1 MSAPEIVID
10 LLVRSSG
17 VTYNDSIGKAWYDL
31 TRRQIEPQNRLL
43 GQNENTRRPLVNDYY
58 DLFLEDNIDGA
69 NIKLAASLG
78 EDLEEVRRAKL
89 AETQSPLLSAPPF
102 NKSYYGNLFNQS
114 PGFLRSNRGEQAAF
128 IKLNEYAEG
137 IIGEENSGTRLQ
149 DLNQDLALAFYF
161 MKWLEYQADQKK
173 GSFKDA
179 QEAGIEDTY
188 AEDIRKEI
196 EKDIEN
202 RNSVLPPESVDQV
215 FERALATKL
224 ISSNKFDKQR
234 YLIQRIDELSKLSA
248 QRFLYKPGVLGSQD
262 LVPEKETFENEQWL
276 GLPQTKI
283 LRFTNS
289 QKNGVGKISG
299 TALGREM
306 FKLSNEDLSKLVPK
320 IRIFKIKYDKNM
332 NKTSEVEIK
341 FPTTNN
347 PDAATIFDANPDF
360 NKSIGNPS
368 VFRKTRRDYG
378 IRSFSWEYDGND
390 PFSVDRDIGATLE
403 LYFQDFSQFTAI
415 RGKDKTSAYR
425 YLDLIA
431 PIDEEFAGQKDR
443 LGELF
448 KKDIRIEAGWEVPNT
463 FSQAK
468 QESIKASQVN
478 FVLTPMDYNISFAG
492 NGNGSCTVSI
502 NYRARIESMGKN
514 RLINV
519 IAAEATELAELQRF
533 QADIENKKLS
543 EEDREK
549 ARKEQEEIYKE
560 VRSKA
565 SKRFIDRLMDNGSI
579 YWRNVD
585 LKEIL
590 ISTLGDTAAR
600 RTYEALYEDEFDF
613 PPPTHLDG
621 LEESLKEIEAT
632 NVGLGLQT
640 IPLEDL
646 PLVRDI
652 DLENALDEKEKI
664 KGPEKI
670 AYTFFGDIIQ
680 NAIEIAIESGNFLG
694 APVDALKEMK
704 VVMMDFRVGE
714 KGDYNISDIPIEMGL
729 LMEYMQ
735 NEIGKKNE
743 QTMPIIRFINGILS
757 EVITNRIENYL
768 NLKDGTSRS
777 FKVGYNSQNKNLQSA
792 NLREFDLN
800 NRKHLAEILK
810 NPQVDQL
817 VVYTDSPILSD
828 FKIEKGQYVIK
839 KKQDEAEGLHH
850 FALGSTRSLV
860 KNISFDRVDLE
871 YARERRLTINDQD
884 PYALLANVFNVNI
897 QMFGNNFFKPGSYI
911 YVDPKVMGDL
921 GAPYIP
927 GTVANTMGLGGY
939 HIVTKVQST
948 ISENSYSTTIDAVW
962 ETSGAGEFLRTAS
975 GQEESE

>member
-31 TRRQIEPQNRLL
+31 TRRQITKRNKQ
-43 GQNENTRRPLVNDYY
+43 RPLVGDYY
-58 DLFLEDNIDGA
+58 DAFLEDLGSGVA
-69 NIKLAASLG
+69 WSALARDLG
-78 EDLEEVRRAKL
+78 QLLEETRQAKV
-89 AETQSPLLSAPPF
+89 AQTQSPFLNDDSYRDLFDQAPGLLKQ
-102 NKSYYGNLFNQS
+102 NKGDQEAFKKINKDAEEIV
-114 PGFLRSNRGEQAAF
+114 GE
-128 IKLNEYAEG
+128 K
-137 IIGEENSGTRLQ
+137 NSIARWQ

-161 MKWLEYQADQKK
+161 MKWLEYQADIKK
-173 GSFKDA
+173 GSFEDA
-179 QEAGIEDTY
+179 QEAGTEDKY
-188 AEDIRKEI
+188 AEDILKEI
-196 EKDIEN
+196 KDNIEI

-224 ISSNKFDKQR
+224 VSSNKFDKQR

-320 IRIFKIKYDKNM
+320 IRIFKIKYDENM

-378 IRSFSWEYDGND
+378 IRSFSWQYDGND

-502 NYRARIESMGKN
+502 NYRARIESMGKS

-533 QADIENKKLS
+533 QVVIENKNFS
-543 EEDREK
+543 EEVREK

-565 SKRFIDRLMDNGSI
+565 SKRFIDRLMDNGSV

-632 NVGLGLQT
+632 NVGSGVQT

-839 KKQDEAEGLHH
+839 KRQDEAEGLHH